1 MYGIKW
7 RDRFIFMYINC
18 LPYIYIYGIIFPN
31 KFVGRLQM
39 GKIGQLFYL
48 VFVFTFF
55 LPSFAFAYI
64 DPGTGSLI
72 LQALAAAAFSVLAFW
87 SSLREKIKNFFKKK
101 DK

>member
-1 MYGIKW
+1 MK
-7 RDRFIFMYINC
+7 
-18 LPYIYIYGIIFPN
+18 
-31 KFVGRLQM
+31 KFY
-39 GKIGQLFYL
+39 KLFYL

-55 LPSFAFAYI
+55 MPSFAFAYI

-72 LQALAAAAFSVLAFW
+72 LQALAAAAFSALAFC

>member
-1 MYGIKW
+1 MK
-7 RDRFIFMYINC
+7 
-18 LPYIYIYGIIFPN
+18 
-31 KFVGRLQM
+31 KFC
-39 GKIGQLFYL
+39 QLVYL

-55 LPSFAFAYI
+55 LPCFAFAYI

-72 LQALAAAAFSVLAFW
+72 LQALAAAAFSALAFW

>member
-1 MYGIKW
+1 MK
-7 RDRFIFMYINC
+7 
-18 LPYIYIYGIIFPN
+18 
-31 KFVGRLQM
+31 KFV
-39 GKIGQLFYL
+39 QLSYL
-48 VFVFTFF
+48 IFVFTLF

-72 LQALAAAAFSVLAFW
+72 LQALAAAAFSALAFW

>member
-1 MYGIKW
+1 M
-7 RDRFIFMYINC
+7 R
-18 LPYIYIYGIIFPN
+18 
-31 KFVGRLQM
+31 
-39 GKIGQLFYL
+39 KIGQLFYL

-55 LPSFAFAYI
+55 LPSFAYI

-72 LQALAAAAFSVLAFW
+72 LQALAAAAFSALAFW